1 MNLVNEVKRI
11 SKYLD
16 PYYAKLPSLPKG
28 ATDFIVSVVPWLA
41 LIFGVLALL
50 GGIAAFGLLSFF
62 SPLAAVSGAG
72 QYALTGLVA
81 SLILLL
87 QGIIELLS
95 FSPLRN
101 RRESGWNLVLFALV
115 LSVVSSIFYLNVF
128 SVISSLFWALVGYY
142 FLYQVKSYYK

>member
-1 MNLVNEVKRI
+1 
-11 SKYLD
+11 
-16 PYYAKLPSLPKG
+16 
-28 ATDFIVSVVPWLA
+28 VPWLA